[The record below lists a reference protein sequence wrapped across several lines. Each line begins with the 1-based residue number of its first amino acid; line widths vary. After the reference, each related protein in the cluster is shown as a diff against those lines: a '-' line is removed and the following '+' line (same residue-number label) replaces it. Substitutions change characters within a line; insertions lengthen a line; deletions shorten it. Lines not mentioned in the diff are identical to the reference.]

1 MREVGG
7 GMGMT
12 VIDATGCVLFVSFF
26 QDVYMYF
33 MCWVEVK
40 RERNRGGFQNRFS
53 PAGKRKERKEKD
65 VLIQRSLCNRCGRQ
79 ASERA
84 SASVNQTV
92 FPVRSM
98 HFDREPA

>member
-1 MREVGG
+1 
-7 GMGMT
+7 
-12 VIDATGCVLFVSFF
+12 
-26 QDVYMYF
+26 
-33 MCWVEVK
+33 
-40 RERNRGGFQNRFS
+40 
-53 PAGKRKERKEKD
+53 
-65 VLIQRSLCNRCGRQ
+65 LIQRSLCNRCGRQ